1 MKIMKKETQ
10 AKKNR
15 FDSREAILLEALDNI
30 KQRAIGEL
38 YESDREVVDIIR
50 DIVDRELLDLE
61 MKRGK

>member
-1 MKIMKKETQ
+1 MKKEAQ

-38 YESDREVVDIIR
+38 YESEREVVDIIR

-61 MKRGK
+61 MNKGM